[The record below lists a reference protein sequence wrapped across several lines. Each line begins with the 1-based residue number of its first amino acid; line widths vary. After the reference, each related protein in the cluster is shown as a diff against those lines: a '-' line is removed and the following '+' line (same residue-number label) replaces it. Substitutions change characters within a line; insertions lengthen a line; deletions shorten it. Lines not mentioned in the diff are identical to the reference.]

1 MVEHIFNYVT
11 GKLTDVTFEVY
22 AEEDIKAADGV
33 SDDYY
38 KKDELIATIKT
49 DETGIAKLENLP
61 LGKYYVKETGTA
73 YGHVLDGEIR
83 HVDLTYVDQ
92 NTPVVVYD
100 KDWQN
105 NRQRVEVSVL
115 KKEKIL
121 TVHWKVLSLDYL
133 PKKTL
138 SLRRLVKS

>member
-1 MVEHIFNYVT
+1 M
-11 GKLTDVTFEVY
+11 
-22 AEEDIKAADGV
+22 
-33 SDDYY
+33 
-38 KKDELIATIKT
+38 
-49 DETGIAKLENLP
+49 
-61 LGKYYVKETGTA
+61 KETGTA

-121 TVHWKVLSLDYL
+121 TVHWKALSLDYL

-138 SLRRLVKS
+138 SLRQQVKS

>member
-1 MVEHIFNYVT
+1 MQRSRQMKPVLQNW
-11 GKLTDVTFEVY
+11 
-22 AEEDIKAADGV
+22 
-33 SDDYY
+33 
-38 KKDELIATIKT
+38 KT
-49 DETGIAKLENLP
+49 LP
-61 LGKYYVKETGTA
+61 LWGKYYVERKSGTA

-115 KKEKIL
+115 KKEK
-121 TVHWKVLSLDYL
+121 
-133 PKKTL
+133 
-138 SLRRLVKS
+138 

>member
-1 MVEHIFNYVT
+1 
-11 GKLTDVTFEVY
+11 
-22 AEEDIKAADGV
+22 
-33 SDDYY
+33 
-38 KKDELIATIKT
+38 
-49 DETGIAKLENLP
+49 
-61 LGKYYVKETGTA
+61 VKETGTA

-115 KKEKIL
+115 KKEKD
-121 TVHWKVLSLDYL
+121 SDR
-133 PKKTL
+133 TL
-138 SLRRLVKS
+138 EGAIFGLFAKEDIKSETTERIIEEQKEQSKDS

>member
-1 MVEHIFNYVT
+1 MASVT
-11 GKLTDVTFEVY
+11 IT
-22 AEEDIKAADGV
+22 I
-33 SDDYY
+33 

-92 NTPVVVYD
+92 NTPVVSMT
-100 KDWQN
+100 KTG
-105 NRQRVEVSVL
+105 RT
-115 KKEKIL
+115 
-121 TVHWKVLSLDYL
+121 TV
-133 PKKTL
+133 
-138 SLRRLVKS
+138 RE

>member
-1 MVEHIFNYVT
+1 M
-11 GKLTDVTFEVY
+11 
-22 AEEDIKAADGV
+22 
-33 SDDYY
+33 
-38 KKDELIATIKT
+38 
-49 DETGIAKLENLP
+49 
-61 LGKYYVKETGTA
+61 KETGTA

-121 TVHWKVLSLDYL
+121 TVHWKALSLDYL

-138 SLRRLVKS
+138 SLRQLVKS

>member
-1 MVEHIFNYVT
+1 M
-11 GKLTDVTFEVY
+11 
-22 AEEDIKAADGV
+22 
-33 SDDYY
+33 
-38 KKDELIATIKT
+38 
-49 DETGIAKLENLP
+49 
-61 LGKYYVKETGTA
+61 KETGTA

-83 HVDLTYVDQ
+83 HVNLTYVDQ

-121 TVHWKVLSLDYL
+121 TVHWKELSLDYL

-138 SLRRLVKS
+138 SLRQLVKS

>member
-1 MVEHIFNYVT
+1 M
-11 GKLTDVTFEVY
+11 
-22 AEEDIKAADGV
+22 
-33 SDDYY
+33 
-38 KKDELIATIKT
+38 
-49 DETGIAKLENLP
+49 
-61 LGKYYVKETGTA
+61 KETGTA

-92 NTPVVVYD
+92 DTPVVVYD

-121 TVHWKVLSLDYL
+121 TVHWKELSLDYL

-138 SLRRLVKS
+138 SLRQLVKS